1 MSWEVIVSLIVAV
14 TGLISA
20 LWGIIKYYDTK
31 RDKKQQEQN
40 IFMQEMRDENKVQ
53 SQKID
58 KLFNKTSGLENEV
71 NNLKTDVSN
80 VHEQLRS
87 QESNI
92 HENEMNRLQTAI
104 MDFAASLR
112 NGNSAT
118 LNSFNYIFHAYDK
131 YKMLGGNSFVD
142 SEMEYIKKKKL
153 EFKFVEDEK

>member
-1 MSWEVIVSLIVAV
+1 MSWEIIVSLIVAV

-40 IFMQEMRDENKVQ
+40 IFMQEMRDENKAQ

-104 MDFAASLR
+104 MDFASSLR